1 MAEATQ
7 VENKTEE
14 VNLADLLN
22 RRREQQINQ
31 EFQDK
36 LNDIRFRPLAVK
48 AEKHQSKIDKQ
59 KKKSAKLTDK
69 INKVE
74 KKINKW
80 KAKIA
85 DAEKTKA
92 YCEQLLSTHSLPKP
106 LQMFFQSMLD
116 KQNKK
121 IERCQEKIGQGQEKI
136 KKFTS
141 RRTKCQKKIAKR
153 QEKIDKIARIDK
165 FITNIGTSQGR
176 RENFV
181 QLLTEMRKTSLE
193 KKSKKALRIDN
204 KIAQKELALSKA
216 TTEAEKVRI
225 QQQIDKLKEQK
236 DKLTGK
242 IERLESMAEKLNA
255 FSVMLESDADKVI
268 DAATEGAKTAF
279 AFDADDKYDP
289 DDVFIVEADKA
300 FGNQKIEHELSDAD
314 KAVIAQLKNE
324 VIIDRLYFGEVT
336 AVTLE
341 HIQQAGFEFDGNSTF
356 TKIESAQEETQENI
370 KMYYQPD
377 KTETPESEPS
387 SEQKSEPQ
395 AEQKAEPEQTE
406 HELAAE
412 TIDNYFDYN
421 LNAKIN
427 EQMKKAVLD
436 SKGTDH
442 TDHMQYDEINRA
454 QAEYLFSVKKK
465 AGLEFA
471 VFDAIPNTKNK
482 VKKEVK
488 GVYTLAY
495 RDSYGKRIKDALL
508 EFENKLEQQS
518 EQNPVQEPTQKG
530 SSQAADAGK
539 QSDLVK
545 FSGLSGTHI
554 QALKESNIHFWV
566 KREPDNTFS
575 AYFHRPDVEQAK
587 GVLSSVSQAQKK
599 TASQSRQQQT
609 KPKR

>member
-36 LNDIRFRPLAVK
+36 LNDIRFRPLAAK

-59 KKKSAKLTDK
+59 KKKAAKLTDK
-69 INKVE
+69 INKGK

-121 IERCQEKIGQGQEKI
+121 IERCQEKIGQKQDKI

-141 RRTKCQKKIAKR
+141 RRMKCQKKIAKR

-181 QLLTEMRKTSLE
+181 QMLTEMRKTSLE

-204 KIAQKELALSKA
+204 KIAQKELALSKS
-216 TTEAEKVRI
+216 TTEAEKVRL

-255 FSVMLESDADKVI
+255 FSVMSESDADKVI

-279 AFDADDKYDP
+279 AFDVNDEYDP

-300 FGNQKIEHELSDAD
+300 FGNQKIEQELSDAD
-314 KAVIAQLKNE
+314 KAVIAQLENE
-324 VIIDRLYFGEVT
+324 VIIDRLYFGDVT

-370 KMYYQPD
+370 EMYYQPD
-377 KTETPESEPS
+377 KTETPEPEPS
-387 SEQKSEPQ
+387 SEQKAEPQAEQKPEPQANQESEPQ
-395 AEQKAEPEQTE
+395 AEQKPEPEQEPEPQAEQKTEKKAEPQTVQKAEPE
-406 HELAAE
+406 
-412 TIDNYFDYN
+412 
-421 LNAKIN
+421 
-427 EQMKKAVLD
+427 KK
-436 SKGTDH
+436 
-442 TDHMQYDEINRA
+442 
-454 QAEYLFSVKKK
+454 
-465 AGLEFA
+465 
-471 VFDAIPNTKNK
+471 
-482 VKKEVK
+482 
-488 GVYTLAY
+488 
-495 RDSYGKRIKDALL
+495 
-508 EFENKLEQQS
+508 
-518 EQNPVQEPTQKG
+518 PVQGGTQT
-530 SSQAADAGK
+530 ADAGK

-554 QALKESNIHFWV
+554 QALKESNIHFWL
-566 KREPDNTFS
+566 KREPDNSFS

-599 TASQSRQQQT
+599 TASQSRQQT